1 MTSNLTTMTES
12 GIHRSL
18 LICCGL
24 MALVFGAFG
33 VSSFATAVGF
43 STEQTHLT
51 IAGFVTVTGMLLV
64 VVYRKQRPEKSPVDA
79 GEAIETESQ

>member
-1 MTSNLTTMTES
+1 M
-12 GIHRSL
+12 

-33 VSSFATAVGF
+33 VSSLATAVGF
-43 STEQTHLT
+43 STGQTYLS
-51 IAGFVTVTGMLLV
+51 IAGFVIATGALLL
-64 VVYRKQRPEKSPVDA
+64 VVYRKQMSEKSPVDA